1 MKIADLIFTE
11 RLRPGCK
18 LQLASQAEWLQR
30 GNWLKRRQAV
40 TRIVINLD
48 YEQRWWWSR
57 NDNHLTMLIP
67 TRENVTGRKC
77 MFLPPSRVS
86 SGLGGQGDQ
95 GGQGGL
101 SAIMQ
106 YVIIHL
112 SCKIIYDY
120 MYGIWW
126 ESDKLWEDEI
136 IFSVCISSRLLMMI
150 QPRLLLAPKVN
161 SNKGGAGKHATKYLA

>member
-1 MKIADLIFTE
+1 
-11 RLRPGCK
+11 
-18 LQLASQAEWLQR
+18 
-30 GNWLKRRQAV
+30 
-40 TRIVINLD
+40 
-48 YEQRWWWSR
+48 
-57 NDNHLTMLIP
+57 
-67 TRENVTGRKC
+67 

-120 MYGIWW
+120 M
-126 ESDKLWEDEI
+126 
-136 IFSVCISSRLLMMI
+136 
-150 QPRLLLAPKVN
+150 
-161 SNKGGAGKHATKYLA
+161 